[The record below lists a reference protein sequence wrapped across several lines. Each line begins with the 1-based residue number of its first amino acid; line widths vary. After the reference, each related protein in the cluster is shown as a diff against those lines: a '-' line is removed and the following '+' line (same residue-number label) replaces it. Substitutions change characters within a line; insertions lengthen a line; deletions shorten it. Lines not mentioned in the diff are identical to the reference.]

1 MLLPRPRGELRT
13 KLRPRWGIDRF
24 TRRSALLSGGSVG
37 AQAIIVAG
45 SPILTR
51 LYSPEDFG
59 VFAVLTAWI
68 SIVGPVAC
76 LGLETPI
83 LVEQDD
89 RRARALTLAAL
100 ISALATTALLA
111 AIVAF
116 RATIDALVWLIPLG
130 VLLYA
135 LAQPLAN
142 LTLRGGAVVANS
154 LTQVLQAV
162 SQLAAQGALGLL
174 ATGGTGL
181 ATGYVL
187 GLAPRLL
194 WLGRAAH
201 GPLRHG
207 SGEIEVRELAA
218 AIRREWRYPIIAVP
232 STLLRLGSQFL
243 PVVIVTLLYGPG
255 IGGLFG
261 LGQRVVTMPVRMVG
275 LATSQAFLAEARTL
289 DRAGLRRLLA
299 STVLRFFLIGLAWG
313 VPLAVV
319 APHLFA
325 FVFGSDWRMA
335 GEITRVLIP
344 IHIARFVLTP
354 VSQAL
359 NIIGRQHLDLAL
371 AIPLIAALVF
381 CFGFAYATDMP
392 PLAAILTYSLSSC
405 GIFMLTIWI
414 SWKPWSR
421 ADLSPRARSASRAIG
436 RAGGR

>member
-1 MLLPRPRGELRT
+1 MPRYRLAGQSSRDLFAGLRL
-13 KLRPRWGIDRF
+13 KQRFDRF
-24 TRRSALLSGGSVG
+24 TRQSMLLSGGSVV

-89 RRARALTLAAL
+89 RRACSLTLAAL
-100 ISALATTALLA
+100 ISALGTTALL
-111 AIVAF
+111 VAVVALLARSGWPSAVWG
-116 RATIDALVWLIPLG
+116 RADALVWLIPFG
-130 VLLYA
+130 VLLYS

-142 LTLRGGAVVANS
+142 LALRGGAVIANS
-154 LTQVLQAV
+154 LTQVLQAIC
-162 SQLAAQGALGLL
+162 QLAAQVALGIS
-174 ATGGTGL
+174 GTGL
-181 ATGYVL
+181 AIGYVV
-187 GLAPRLL
+187 GLTPRLL
-194 WLGRAAH
+194 WLGRVVQPALRRHLQELDPQELTAAF
-201 GPLRHG
+201 
-207 SGEIEVRELAA
+207 
-218 AIRREWRYPIIAVP
+218 RREWRYPLIAVP

-261 LGQRVVTMPVRMVG
+261 LAQRVVTMPVRMIG

-299 STVLRFFLIGLAWG
+299 ATVLRFFVIGLAWG
-313 VPLAVV
+313 MPLALV
-319 APHLFA
+319 APYLFA
-325 FVFGSDWRMA
+325 FVFGSEWRMA

-354 VSQAL
+354 ISQAL
-359 NIIGRQHLDLAL
+359 NIVGRQELDLAL
-371 AIPLIAALVF
+371 ALPLIVALGLSFALAHAADL
-381 CFGFAYATDMP
+381 P
-392 PLAAILTYSLSSC
+392 PLSAVLAYSVASC
-405 GIFMLTIWI
+405 GVFIATIWV
-414 SWKPWSR
+414 SWR
-421 ADLSPRARSASRAIG
+421 AMQPE
-436 RAGGR
+436 